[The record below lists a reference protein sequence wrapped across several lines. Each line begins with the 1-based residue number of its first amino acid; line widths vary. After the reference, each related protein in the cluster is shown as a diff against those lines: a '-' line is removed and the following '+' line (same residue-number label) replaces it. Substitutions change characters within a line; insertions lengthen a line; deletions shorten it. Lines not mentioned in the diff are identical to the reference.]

1 MKDIMKI
8 VKYFEESSL
17 LNKVV
22 WKIIEYEVEQQ
33 NAGFIDMLAATSV
46 ASLLRNILAGKGV
59 IWTGEGIMWAGE
71 GTIRAGQDFWW
82 CLMMS
87 FN

>member
-22 WKIIEYEVEQQ
+22 WKIEVEQQ
-33 NAGFIDMLAATSV
+33 NAGFIGMLAATSV
-46 ASLLRNILAGKGV
+46 SSLLRNILAGKGV
-59 IWTGEGIMWAGE
+59 IWTGEGVMWAGE
-71 GTIRAGQDFWW
+71 GTIRAGQDF
-82 CLMMS
+82 
-87 FN
+87 

>member
-22 WKIIEYEVEQQ
+22 WKTIEYEVEQQ
-33 NAGFIDMLAATSV
+33 NAGFIGMLAATSV
-46 ASLLRNILAGKGV
+46 ASLLRNILAGKSV
-59 IWTGEGIMWAGE
+59 IWTGEAVIWAGE
-71 GTIRAGQDFWW
+71 GTIRAGQDF
-82 CLMMS
+82 
-87 FN
+87 